1 MLSFSKDPMRNVC
14 SKTVL
19 YLATQVPE
27 SDGEKLQIIQTS
39 RLRKQTKKTSKTMCQ
54 VPYEYNMP
62 AGNKEDR
69 LEDKAENKQLKVTYT
84 KYS

>member
-1 MLSFSKDPMRNVC
+1 
-14 SKTVL
+14 
-19 YLATQVPE
+19 
-27 SDGEKLQIIQTS
+27 
-39 RLRKQTKKTSKTMCQ
+39 MCQ

-84 KYS
+84 KYSQIIMCDTKEVK

>member
-1 MLSFSKDPMRNVC
+1 MWNVC

-19 YLATQVPE
+19 YLATQVPVIDE
-27 SDGEKLQIIQTS
+27 EKLQIIQTS
-39 RLRKQTKKTSKTMCQ
+39 RLRKQTNKTSTTMCQ

-62 AGNKEDR
+62 AENKEER
-69 LEDKAENKQLKVTYT
+69 LGDKAENKQLKVTCT